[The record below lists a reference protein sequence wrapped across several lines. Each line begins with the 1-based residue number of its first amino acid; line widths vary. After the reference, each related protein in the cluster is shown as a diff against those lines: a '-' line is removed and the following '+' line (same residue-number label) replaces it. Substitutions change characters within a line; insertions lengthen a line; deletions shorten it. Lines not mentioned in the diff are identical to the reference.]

1 MLLTCNIASLSM
13 IWQCL
18 LSLKHPIYTHRC
30 GPVIGYLGTGS
41 TSHWN
46 HSRNKLWQGEEK
58 KNKHNWGKIPRM
70 GCREVSSLIPLAC
83 QLCSFWKK
91 SSARGH
97 QRGCHCPPTFVLLF
111 NASLR
116 NPDSRKCSAL
126 PFNYKCSTAPI
137 PFKTVYFMLHFVPA
151 ILN

>member
-1 MLLTCNIASLSM
+1 MLLTCDIASLSM

-18 LSLKHPIYTHRC
+18 LSPKHPIYTNICSTVR
-30 GPVIGYLGTGS
+30 GYLRTAM

-46 HSRNKLWQGEEK
+46 HSRNKMWQGEE
-58 KNKHNWGKIPRM
+58 KNKHNWGKNTTGM
-70 GCREVSSLIPLAC
+70 GCREVSSLIPPAC

-91 SSARGH
+91 SGARGH

-116 NPDSRKCSAL
+116 NPDSRKCPPL

-137 PFKTVYFMLHFVPA
+137 PFKTVYFTLHFVPA
-151 ILN
+151 IPN